1 MKIFIL
7 KLLSLLVL
15 ILGLVSLCIAIGVPQ
30 VQEYLGQVPA
40 LLTDLQGKL
49 PEQLDVLKGM
59 LTVQSLW
66 FGGSVV
72 AIVLGAYGFWPKGK
86 KFRRR
91 KKIAYEGPHGEV
103 QIQLDTV
110 EQSLN
115 QVLARMPEIKKIE
128 LRVDPQA
135 GGRKALIRAD
145 VVIYQQPGQSARAI
159 AALVSD
165 YIAETATKLLGLE
178 ELATIDLNVTG
189 ISVNT
194 RKSSKA
200 IRKESLSHSG
210 NAPVELLEAAP
221 APLTLSGPG
230 EPLGSESIEEEL
242 EEEEA
247 ESAMETS
254 AVDTRRDEANQAAAR
269 SELLEPLHMNESAQT
284 PDESSAEP
292 ASAEEEQAQED
303 VVAPLDMDVLDE
315 TLEDTAEYFEDG
327 AESASNEAGD
337 SESSDESDEALADA
351 SDVDA
356 GTDDTDGAATSYGDA
371 ARDGEVEPAFDVA
384 VALDAAEPIQ
394 DPDDSETSSEE
405 SEATPLAYPWES
417 AAAEATEEESAPEA
431 SEESESDRA
440 DAEEDADVPVTNSY
454 ESSDSVMGDMPE
466 DVTIPDTEEAE
477 SEGEA
482 NPSEE
487 PAESTEKKRWG
498 SWFN

>member
-15 ILGLVSLCIAIGVPQ
+15 ILGLVSLGIALGVPE
-30 VQEYLGQVPA
+30 VQTYLSQVPD
-40 LLTDLQGKL
+40 LLADLQTKL
-49 PEQLDVLKGM
+49 PEQLAFLSGA
-59 LTVQSLW
+59 LTVQGLW

-91 KKIAYEGPHGEV
+91 KKISYEGPHGEV

-115 QVLARMPEIKKIE
+115 HVLARMPEIKKID

-145 VVIYQQPGQSARAI
+145 VVIYQQPGQSARSI

-178 ELATIDLNVTG
+178 ELATIELNVTG
-189 ISVNT
+189 ICVNT

-200 IRKESLSHSG
+200 IRKESLSHSA

-221 APLTLSGPG
+221 TPLSLSGPG

-242 EEEEA
+242 EEEA

-269 SELLEPLHMNESAQT
+269 SELLEPLSVGESAHVH
-284 PDESSAEP
+284 ESADAKEAP
-292 ASAEEEQAQED
+292 AVEEEEADPEETAEES
-303 VVAPLDMDVLDE
+303 VAPMDMDVLDE
-315 TLEDTAEYFEDG
+315 TLDDDVAEE
-327 AESASNEAGD
+327 EVEEAG
-337 SESSDESDEALADA
+337 
-351 SDVDA
+351 
-356 GTDDTDGAATSYGDA
+356 
-371 ARDGEVEPAFDVA
+371 
-384 VALDAAEPIQ
+384 
-394 DPDDSETSSEE
+394 
-405 SEATPLAYPWES
+405 
-417 AAAEATEEESAPEA
+417 
-431 SEESESDRA
+431 
-440 DAEEDADVPVTNSY
+440 
-454 ESSDSVMGDMPE
+454 
-466 DVTIPDTEEAE
+466 
-477 SEGEA
+477 
-482 NPSEE
+482 
-487 PAESTEKKRWG
+487 
-498 SWFN
+498 